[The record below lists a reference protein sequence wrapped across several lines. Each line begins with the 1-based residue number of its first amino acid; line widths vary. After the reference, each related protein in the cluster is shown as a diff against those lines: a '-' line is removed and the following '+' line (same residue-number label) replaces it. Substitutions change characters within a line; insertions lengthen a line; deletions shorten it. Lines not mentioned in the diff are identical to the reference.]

1 MERIRFTRAQAQN
14 EASRR
19 ATEFVSELPS
29 CTGFRLRGA
38 HPDTTMPKSQSS
50 KHPIAWL
57 VVFGLDQPDGSVMDG
72 GELFVAVDLESGAI
86 AIRE

>member
-1 MERIRFTRAQAQN
+1 
-14 EASRR
+14 
-19 ATEFVSELPS
+19 
-29 CTGFRLRGA
+29 
-38 HPDTTMPKSQSS
+38 MPKSQRS

-72 GELFVAVDLESGAI
+72 GELFIAVDLESGAI